1 MPPHQGRY
9 PVTPGSSS
17 VNSCPGTSQAD
28 SWEDTK
34 GLNLLC
40 DIGFPLGSHKSIH
53 SDPEFPFSRFTT
65 TIQMLNGRYNDPLIA
80 GDGFRL
86 LHQYR
91 QKNKKKERKQ
101 WKKYKYQ

>member
-1 MPPHQGRY
+1 MPLYQSRH
-9 PVTPGSSS
+9 PVILGSSLGI
-17 VNSCPGTSQAD
+17 SCTETSQAD

-40 DIGFPLGSHKSIH
+40 DTGFPLGSHKRIH

-65 TIQMLNGRYNDPLIA
+65 TIQMLNCSFNDPLIT

-91 QKNKKKERKQ
+91 QENKKKG
-101 WKKYKYQ
+101 KKTVKRI

>member
-1 MPPHQGRY
+1 MPLYQGKY
-9 PVTPGSSS
+9 PVILGSSL
-17 VNSCPGTSQAD
+17 VNSCTETSQVD

-34 GLNLLC
+34 GLNLPC
-40 DIGFPLGSHKSIH
+40 DIGFPLGSHKRIH

-65 TIQMLNGRYNDPLIA
+65 TIQMLNCRYNDPLIA

-91 QKNKKKERKQ
+91 QKNKKGKKTVERI
-101 WKKYKYQ
+101 